1 MVSEAMAAYLRKLKE
16 KNGKLLLVMDL
27 ENTWKTSH
35 GKTNKGIAVRWDSAN
50 IYENTTEQ
58 MADLIG
64 ALFLLMCKGDW
75 CKAVDILTKHENAAL
90 AWIESHEK
98 SKDKTPTDE
107 EKARVKELNRMEQN
121 KPKQGAEE

>member
-50 IYENTTEQ
+50 IYENTTDK
-58 MADLIG
+58 MAETIG
-64 ALFLLMCKGDW
+64 ALFMLMCKGNW
-75 CKAVDILTKHENAAL
+75 SKAVDIITKFEAPAND
-90 AWIESHEK
+90 WIIAYEK
-98 SKDKTPTDE
+98 SKDKNPTDE